1 MYTHVRARYNI
12 FLSFLGNKEV
22 EAQEPKLC
30 PAPEVSTKLAT
41 CPTTEQRA
49 KQIHVV
55 ELD

>member
-1 MYTHVRARYNI
+1 MHVSTQSLPQEAARGD
-12 FLSFLGNKEV
+12 LKQV

-30 PAPEVSTKLAT
+30 PAPAVTTKLAA
-41 CPTTEQRA
+41 CPKQNCS